1 MKKTLINLA
10 VIILLV
16 CFFGCNLGN
25 PFEVSDSVE
34 KYSFNKNNLLSLIS
48 ITVDTDKVIYEF
60 SSNSEICEKLGSGEY
75 VCCIIDENGLLKKY
89 DDWNYQKKGN
99 KGYLC
104 IECEDTNR
112 IKEEMRI
119 REKDFKGKFYEI
131 IGFES
136 PRLLMLNDKTT
147 HEHYEVN
154 YEQDYDKNQKKWGDI
169 EKTVIDDPNTVDI

>member
-1 MKKTLINLA
+1 
-10 VIILLV
+10 
-16 CFFGCNLGN
+16 
-25 PFEVSDSVE
+25 
-34 KYSFNKNNLLSLIS
+34 
-48 ITVDTDKVIYEF
+48 
-60 SSNSEICEKLGSGEY
+60 
-75 VCCIIDENGLLKKY
+75 
-89 DDWNYQKKGN
+89 
-99 KGYLC
+99 
-104 IECEDTNR
+104 
-112 IKEEMRI
+112 MRI